1 MIKIKKK
8 FKRISRLVF
17 KQINEQLENKKKQT
31 KNTKTVC
38 KR

>member
-17 KQINEQLENKKKQT
+17 KQINKQLENKKKQT